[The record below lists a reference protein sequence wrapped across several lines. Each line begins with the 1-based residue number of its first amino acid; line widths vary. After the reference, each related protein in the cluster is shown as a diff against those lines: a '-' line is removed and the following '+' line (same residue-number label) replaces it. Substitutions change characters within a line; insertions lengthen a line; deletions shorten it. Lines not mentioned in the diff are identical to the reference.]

1 MSAPFKVYKRIG
13 DLRKLSAKDFS
24 ATILIYADGFIEDA
38 ITSINAAKANSTD
51 DIAVYL
57 LISGD
62 PRTRRCF
69 LFD

>member
-51 DIAVYL
+51 DIAVQ
-57 LISGD
+57 
-62 PRTRRCF
+62 
-69 LFD
+69 